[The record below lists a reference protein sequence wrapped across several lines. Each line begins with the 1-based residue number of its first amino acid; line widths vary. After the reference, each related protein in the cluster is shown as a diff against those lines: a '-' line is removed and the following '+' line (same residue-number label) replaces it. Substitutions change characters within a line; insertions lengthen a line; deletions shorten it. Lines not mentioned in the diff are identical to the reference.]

1 MQTTTFSAE
10 ISFFRYLNPDGSAG
24 SDLPGFATDTE
35 ALIPLYQAMVLT
47 KSNATRTKC
56 CNGQNGMPACLTRL
70 QSLWRGSGSSGP

>member
-1 MQTTTFSAE
+1 MQMTTFPAE
-10 ISFFRYLNPDGSAG
+10 ISFFRYLNPDGSA
-24 SDLPGFATDTE
+24 DANLPGFATDAE

-56 CNGQNGMPACLTRL
+56 CNGQNGMPTCLARL